1 MPNPTRQRCASGN
14 PRQGGTRMIAFRT
27 FLTRLLTHPV
37 LILGVIAALFFGAPF
52 LENGTVQILTFL
64 MLNIMLAQSMNL
76 LTGIAG
82 QISLG
87 HAGFYGMGAY
97 ASAILMKKAGLPFI
111 AAVPLAGV
119 VGAMTGYLLSYP
131 AGRVR
136 EFYLAMMTLAF
147 GLIFREVVREWDD
160 LTGGSIG
167 LSGVPSTT
175 LRNLNLFGHTLNAV
189 DYFRVVMVVAAGVM
203 WLVHNFIQSR
213 FGRAFYA
220 IHASEVAAG
229 CLGIPRAGTK
239 QLAYTLAAGMAGL
252 AGGLY
257 AHMIGYLGPE
267 SFDLARSIEVLV
279 TTVVGGLGS
288 MAGQI
293 MSAIVFTFLPEKL
306 QVFAQY
312 QFIVYGLIL
321 AFTLIL
327 LPRGLAGLL
336 LLPPRFIKPASVR
349 AATGTD
355 AVAIRPVQA
364 DAESRLVVEGV
375 TMRFGG
381 LTAVDNV
388 SLELHPGRITALIGP
403 NGSGKSTL
411 VNVISG
417 IYQPT
422 AGSVRFFGQTITGL
436 DDHKIAAAGLLR
448 TFQDPRLVPRFTVRE
463 NLLLGAHR
471 RFKSSGLAASLGLPS
486 YVREEAAFLAT
497 VDAVTRMAGIADVA
511 DQPLESLPYG
521 YRRLVEVG
529 RALLAEPRAI
539 LLDEPA
545 AGLSEAEMALLAR
558 MIRAMKDAGLMVLLI
573 EHHMD
578 FVAELVDDVVVLDSG
593 RVIYHG
599 GIEGMRQS
607 PAVIEAYLGTSD
619 DHAEGASHA

>member
-1 MPNPTRQRCASGN
+1 MTALRR
-14 PRQGGTRMIAFRT
+14 
-27 FLTRLLTHPV
+27 FLTSLLTHPAV
-37 LILGVIAALFFGAPF
+37 MLGGILALFVSVSWMA
-52 LENGTVQILTFL
+52 NGTVQILTFL

-97 ASAILMKKAGLPFI
+97 ASAILMKNLGLPFVVS
-111 AAVPLAGV
+111 VPLAGLI
-119 VGAMTGYLLSYP
+119 GALTGYLVSFP

-160 LTGGSIG
+160 LTGGAVG
-167 LSGVPSTT
+167 MSGVASTT
-175 LRNLNLFGHTLNAV
+175 LRNLTLFGWTLNST
-189 DYFRVVMVVAAGVM
+189 DYFRVVLAVTAVMM

-213 FGRAFYA
+213 YGRAFYA
-220 IHASEVAAG
+220 IHYSELAAG
-229 CLGIPRAGTK
+229 SLGIPRVATK
-239 QLAYTLAAGMAGL
+239 KLAYTLAAGMAGI

-257 AHMIGYLGPE
+257 AHLVGYLGPE
-267 SFDLARSIEVLV
+267 SFALPRSIEVLV

-293 MSAIVFTFLPEKL
+293 LSAVLFTFLPEKL
-306 QVFAQY
+306 QVFAEY

-321 AFTLIL
+321 AFSLIL
-327 LPRGLAGLL
+327 LPRGLGGLL
-336 LLPPRFIKPASVR
+336 LLPPRFIKPASLKL
-349 AATGTD
+349 AKSEGL
-355 AVAIRPVQA
+355 AIRPVPIDR
-364 DAESRLVVEGV
+364 DAALVVDGV

-381 LTAVDNV
+381 LVAVDDV

-411 VNVISG
+411 VNVITG

-422 AGSVRFFGQTITGL
+422 AGTVRFFGATITGME
-436 DDHKIAAAGLLR
+436 DHRIAATGLMR

-463 NLLLGAHR
+463 NLLLGAQR
-471 RFKSSGLAASLGLPS
+471 RFRSSGVAVSLNLPS
-486 YVREEAAFLAT
+486 AVREEAGFLAD
-497 VDAVTRMAGIADVA
+497 VEALLQMAGLTDVA

-521 YRRLVEVG
+521 YRRMVEVG

-545 AGLSEAEMALLAR
+545 AGLSEAEMAVLAR
-558 MIRAMKDAGLMVLLI
+558 MIRAMKEAGLMVLLI

-599 GIEGMRQS
+599 DLQGMRRD
-607 PAVIEAYLGTSD
+607 PGVIAAYLGTTEEA
-619 DHAEGASHA
+619 HA

>member
-1 MPNPTRQRCASGN
+1 
-14 PRQGGTRMIAFRT
+14 MIAVQT
-27 FLTRLLTHPV
+27 VLTRLLTHPV
-37 LILGVIAALFFGAPF
+37 FILAMIVALFFGAAWLTP
-52 LENGTVQILTFL
+52 GTVAILGFL

-97 ASAILMKKAGLPFI
+97 ASGILMKTAGLPFI
-111 AAVPLAGV
+111 VTVPAAGLI
-119 VGAMTGYLLSYP
+119 GALTGWLLSIP

-147 GLIFREVVREWDD
+147 GLIFREIVREWDD
-160 LTGGSIG
+160 LTGGAVG

-175 LRNLNLFGHTLNAV
+175 LRTLKVLGFSLDAL
-189 DYFRVVMVVAAGVM
+189 DYFRLVLVVTAIVM
-203 WLVHNFIQSR
+203 WLVHNFIQSHY
-213 FGRAFYA
+213 GRAFYA

-229 CLGIPRAGTK
+229 CLGIPRGGTK
-239 QLAYTLAAGMAGL
+239 RMAYTLAAGMAGL

-293 MSAIVFTFLPEKL
+293 LSAIVFTFLPEKL

-321 AFTLIL
+321 AFSLIL

-336 LLPPRFIKPASVR
+336 LLPPRFIRPASLRQAGVD
-349 AATGTD
+349 G
-355 AVAIRPVQA
+355 VAIRPVEPGA
-364 DAESRLVVEGV
+364 GAGLSVDHV

-381 LTAVDNV
+381 LTAVDDV
-388 SLELHPGRITALIGP
+388 SLELRPGRITALIGP

-417 IYQPT
+417 IYRPA
-422 AGSVRFFGQTITGL
+422 AGTVRFFGEAITGL
-436 DDHKIAAAGLLR
+436 RDDAIASAGLLR

-471 RFKSSGLAASLGLPS
+471 RYRTGLVSAALSLPAAA
-486 YVREEAAFLAT
+486 REEATFLST
-497 VDAVTRMAGIADVA
+497 VDAVTKMAGIADVA
-511 DQPLESLPYG
+511 DRPLESLPYG

-558 MIRAMKDAGLMVLLI
+558 LIRAMKDAGLMVLLI

-599 GIEGMRQS
+599 DIQGMRRS
-607 PAVIEAYLGTSD
+607 PAVIEAYLGTPETA
-619 DHAEGASHA
+619 HA

>member
-1 MPNPTRQRCASGN
+1 
-14 PRQGGTRMIAFRT
+14 
-27 FLTRLLTHPV
+27 
-37 LILGVIAALFFGAPF
+37 
-52 LENGTVQILTFL
+52 
-64 MLNIMLAQSMNL
+64 
-76 LTGIAG
+76 
-82 QISLG
+82 
-87 HAGFYGMGAY
+87 
-97 ASAILMKKAGLPFI
+97 
-111 AAVPLAGV
+111 
-119 VGAMTGYLLSYP
+119 
-131 AGRVR
+131 
-136 EFYLAMMTLAF
+136 
-147 GLIFREVVREWDD
+147 
-160 LTGGSIG
+160 
-167 LSGVPSTT
+167 
-175 LRNLNLFGHTLNAV
+175 
-189 DYFRVVMVVAAGVM
+189 
-203 WLVHNFIQSR
+203 
-213 FGRAFYA
+213 
-220 IHASEVAAG
+220 
-229 CLGIPRAGTK
+229 
-239 QLAYTLAAGMAGL
+239 MAGL

-288 MAGQI
+288 MPGQI

-327 LPRGLAGLL
+327 LPRGLAGLF
-336 LLPPRFIKPASVR
+336 LLPPRFIKPGSLKQA
-349 AATGTD
+349 GT
-355 AVAIRPVQA
+355 AGVAIKPVQSDKGA
-364 DAESRLVVEGV
+364 GLYVDGV

-411 VNVISG
+411 VNVVSG

-422 AGSVRFFGQTITGL
+422 AGTVRFFGETITGL
-436 DDHKIAAAGLLR
+436 PDHKIAGAGLLR

-471 RFKSSGLAASLGLPS
+471 RYRTSGLAATLGLPS
-486 YVREEAAFLAT
+486 SLKEEAEFLAT
-497 VDAVTRMAGIADVA
+497 VDAVTKMAGIADVA

-599 GIEGMRQS
+599 DIEGMRKDR
-607 PAVIEAYLGTSD
+607 AVIEAYLGTPD
-619 DHAEGASHA
+619 EEMAHA

>member
-1 MPNPTRQRCASGN
+1 MT
-14 PRQGGTRMIAFRT
+14 AFRS

-37 LILGVIAALFFGAPF
+37 VVLGAIIALFLSVSWMA
-52 LENGTVQILTFL
+52 NGTVQILTFL
-64 MLNIMLAQSMNL
+64 MLNILLAQSMNL

-97 ASAILMKKAGLPFI
+97 SSAILMKTAGLPFVVS
-111 AAVPLAGV
+111 VPLAGAI
-119 VGAMTGYLLSYP
+119 GALTGYLVSFP

-147 GLIFREVVREWDD
+147 GLIFREVVREWDG
-160 LTGGSIG
+160 LTGGAVG
-167 LSGVPSTT
+167 LSGIASTT
-175 LRNLNLFGHTLNAV
+175 LRNLILFGWRLDST
-189 DYFRVVMVVAAGVM
+189 DYFRLVLAVTAVVM

-213 FGRAFYA
+213 YGRAFYA
-220 IHASEVAAG
+220 IHYSELAAG
-229 CLGIPRAGTK
+229 SLGIPRVATK
-239 QLAYTLAAGMAGL
+239 RLAYTLAAGMAGI

-257 AHMIGYLGPE
+257 AHLVGYLGPE
-267 SFDLARSIEVLV
+267 SFDLPRSIEVLV

-288 MAGQI
+288 MAGQVL
-293 MSAIVFTFLPEKL
+293 SAVVFTFLPEKL
-306 QVFAQY
+306 QIFAQY

-321 AFTLIL
+321 AFSLIL
-327 LPRGLAGLL
+327 LPRGLGGLL
-336 LLPPRFIKPASVR
+336 LLPPRFIKPASLKLVR
-349 AATGTD
+349 DDG
-355 AVAIRPVQA
+355 VAIRPVPTER
-364 DAESRLVVEGV
+364 DAALVVDGV

-381 LTAVDNV
+381 LTAVDDV

-417 IYQPT
+417 IYQPS
-422 AGSVRFFGQTITGL
+422 AGSVRFFGATITGMA
-436 DDHKIAAAGLLR
+436 DHRIAATGLMR

-463 NLLLGAHR
+463 NLLLGAQR
-471 RFKSSGLAASLGLPS
+471 RFRSSGLAAALNLPS
-486 YVREEAAFLAT
+486 AIREEAGFLTDVEALLK
-497 VDAVTRMAGIADVA
+497 MAGLSDVA

-521 YRRLVEVG
+521 YRRMVEVG
-529 RALLAEPRAI
+529 RALLAQPRAI

-545 AGLSEAEMALLAR
+545 AGLSEVEMAVLAR

-599 GIEGMRQS
+599 DLQGMRRD
-607 PAVIEAYLGTSD
+607 PGVISAYLGVTED
-619 DHAEGASHA
+619 AHA